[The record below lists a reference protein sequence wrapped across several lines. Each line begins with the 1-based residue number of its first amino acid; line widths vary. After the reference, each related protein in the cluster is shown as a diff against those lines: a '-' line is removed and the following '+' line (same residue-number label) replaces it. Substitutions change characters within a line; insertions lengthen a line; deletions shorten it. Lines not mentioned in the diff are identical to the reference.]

1 MRGILEGTASMKPIL
16 LAAIGL
22 VAISTAA
29 TAADTVD
36 EGAAAYSWS
45 GVYVGAAAGL
55 NRLSLQDQTFDDQ
68 RYSDGGFAGAIYAG
82 YNHQMGNLVLGVE
95 ADLKYSSAEVPE
107 DPAVITYDS
116 KWGASLRAR
125 AGYSIGNIMPYLT
138 GGLAVASFEGDHSD
152 DGTNLA
158 KKTVTGYAVGGGIEW
173 AATQN
178 LLVRAEYIYSDYGTN
193 GFAFAPGEVAADM
206 HHVDLRTHDLR
217 VGIAY
222 KF

>member
-1 MRGILEGTASMKPIL
+1 MKRIL
-16 LAAIGL
+16 LAATALI
-22 VAISTAA
+22 AISTAA
-29 TAADTVD
+29 TAADNVVIN
-36 EGAAAYSWS
+36 EGAAAYNWS
-45 GVYVGAAAGL
+45 GVYVGAATGF
-55 NRLSLQDQTFDDQ
+55 NKLSLQDLNFDDE

-82 YNHQMGNLVLGVE
+82 YNHQMGDLVLGVE
-95 ADLKYSSAEVPE
+95 ADLKYSSGEVPE
-107 DPAVITYDS
+107 DPAFITYDS

-125 AGYSIGNIMPYLT
+125 AGYSVGNIMPYLT
-138 GGLAVASFEGDHSD
+138 GGLAVASFEGDHND

-158 KKTVTGYAVGGGIEW
+158 KETVTGYAVGGGIEW

-193 GFAFAPGEVAADM
+193 EFAYAPGDIPDVSDV

-217 VGIAY
+217 VGVAY